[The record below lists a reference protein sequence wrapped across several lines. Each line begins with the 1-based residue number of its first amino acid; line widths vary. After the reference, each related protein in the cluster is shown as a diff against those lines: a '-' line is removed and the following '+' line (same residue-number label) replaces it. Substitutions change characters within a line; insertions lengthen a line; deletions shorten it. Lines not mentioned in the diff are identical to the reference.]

1 VNKKIEKHFPVSRS
15 NCPYE
20 DEKKRTGGAD
30 PGTGVAAANGG
41 GGGGVNCT
49 QNNASST

>member
-1 VNKKIEKHFPVSRS
+1 VKKKHDVSHS

-49 QNNASST
+49 QNKTSAT